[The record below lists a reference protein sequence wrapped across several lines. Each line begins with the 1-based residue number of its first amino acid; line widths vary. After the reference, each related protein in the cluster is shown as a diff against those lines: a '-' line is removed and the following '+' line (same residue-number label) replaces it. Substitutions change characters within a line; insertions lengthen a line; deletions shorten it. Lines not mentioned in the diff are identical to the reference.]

1 VAKTSKI
8 VANEK
13 RIAMV
18 ARYRERRAVLKETI
32 RSPKSSEAEKIAA
45 QQALASLPRD
55 SSPIRVRNR
64 CAITGRP
71 RAILRKFMLSRI
83 AFRELAL
90 EGKLPGVTKASW

>member
-1 VAKTSKI
+1 MAKTSKI